1 MSFRRSVL
9 AQMIICGIIALLG
22 PGLWVRA
29 ALLSHIWYVE
39 RLYVMK
45 TAKLAWVNAGNSL
58 VFGLM
63 GLFCILSPIF
73 VNWIG
78 VKNTLIAGTLGW
90 SVYSAALYQNN
101 RYGTEQVPSSISKFR
116 VANHSSRW
124 FVILG
129 AAICGVS
136 AGLYWAAEGAIIL
149 SYPEHAK
156 RGRYLALWL
165 GFKNSGQLIGGAIN
179 LGLNANRSEG
189 GKVSYVTILV
199 FVCLQVLSFP
209 VAFLLAP
216 PDKTQRPD
224 GTHIIVEAKTPAKEQ
239 LRMLWK
245 TITTRKI
252 GLLLPIFFSSW
263 FYWGYA
269 STYLTL
275 YFTVRARALASFLSA
290 ITGTLACIL
299 FGIFLDTSKITVRS
313 RIRYGFIFSTGLF
326 TLLWIWV
333 LIVQHGFEQ
342 RRPDYLDWT
351 SPGFG
356 RAFGIYIMLQTSG
369 NMVQNYLYFLI
380 GTIGDGTLELSRS
393 TGLLRGVESW
403 GQCAAFG
410 INSSKFSPFY
420 TTVINVVFWTL
431 SLFPAFVTIW
441 KVEGRVD
448 YENESSNHADK
459 NNGLPENTIEK
470 GDAIENPVSK
480 A

>member
-22 PGLWVRA
+22 PGLWNA
-29 ALLSHIWYVE
+29 NNSLGAGGALEPYL
-39 RLYVMK
+39 
-45 TAKLAWVNAGNSL
+45 VNAGNSL

-101 RYGTEQVPSSISKFR
+101 RFGTE
-116 VANHSSRW
+116 W
-124 FVILG
+124 FVIFG

-245 TITTRKI
+245 TITTPKI

-299 FGIFLDTSKITVRS
+299 FGIFLDSGKITVKS
-313 RIRYGFIFSTGLF
+313 RIRYGFIFSAGLF
-326 TLLWIWV
+326 TSLWIWV

-342 RRPDYLDWT
+342 KRPDYLDWT

-420 TTVINVVFWTL
+420 TTVINVVFWTA
-431 SLFPAFVTIW
+431 SLFPALLTIW
-441 KVEGRVD
+441 KVEDRVS
-448 YENESSNHADK
+448 YESEAD
-459 NNGLPENTIEK
+459 GLPENATEK
-470 GDAIENPVSK
+470 GDGIEEPVNK
-480 A
+480 ATV